1 MLIQGKLWDS
11 VRAGL
16 NLVFAIA
23 GLPAI
28 ARSFDLNND
37 LEGPRVAASPIK
49 FQKQN

>member
-23 GLPAI
+23 GS
-28 ARSFDLNND
+28 RSFDLNND